1 MDGLC
6 NYVPETNVK
15 GRLHEF
21 MEQAKH
27 YAKSNGIGIWSE
39 GENPETSLEARIHNS
54 EKKTS
59 NRTLSIAVKG
69 DFDTPYSGYVEI
81 QSSYLNKIRRQIR
94 GVVPHV
100 HVIDLDESWDN
111 QYFSLTA
118 NK

>member
-39 GENPETSLEARIHNS
+39 GENPET
-54 EKKTS
+54 TS
-59 NRTLSIAVKG
+59 RVNQAIA
-69 DFDTPYSGYVEI
+69 
-81 QSSYLNKIRRQIR
+81 N
-94 GVVPHV
+94 GVVFEIFPM
-100 HVIDLDESWDN
+100 ID
-111 QYFSLTA
+111 
-118 NK
+118 